1 MPVETLIQARTM
13 ANHVALVFPES
24 ASTLLGGQQGFNHAR
39 PRAMVV
45 KLLSERGV
53 LGSRREAEC
62 TQNQRGMANQRR
74 DSPSRS
80 D

>member
-1 MPVETLIQARTM
+1 MLVEILIQARTT
-13 ANHVALVFPES
+13 AKVALVCPES
-24 ASTLLGGQQGFNHAR
+24 ASTPLGGQQGFNHAR

-45 KLLSERGV
+45 KLLSGLGA

-62 TQNQRGMANQRR
+62 TQNLRGLMNQHR

>member
-1 MPVETLIQARTM
+1 MEALIQARTM
-13 ANHVALVFPES
+13 AKVALVFPES
-24 ASTLLGGQQGFNHAR
+24 ASTHLGGQQGFNHAR

-45 KLLSERGV
+45 KLLSGLGV
-53 LGSRREAEC
+53 LGSRRDAEC
-62 TQNQRGMANQRR
+62 TQNHRGLMNQHR